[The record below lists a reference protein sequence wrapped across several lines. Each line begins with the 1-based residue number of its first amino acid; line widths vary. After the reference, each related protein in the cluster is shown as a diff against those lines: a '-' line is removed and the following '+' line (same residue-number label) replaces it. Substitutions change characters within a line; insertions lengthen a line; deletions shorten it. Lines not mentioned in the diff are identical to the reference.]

1 MKQGEGIPQAHW
13 KPFSLK
19 RQEFARPSPTSLVL
33 KSQATMGQVVGTDFP
48 RVKFNALVF
57 EESAVDDHDHMVA
70 PIPEC
75 GRPSGLTWIVC
86 IVAAVTAGFS
96 PTTAS
101 AGAAAPTFCKDVAPI
116 LYKHCA
122 NCHRPG
128 ESTFSLLSYDA
139 SRPRAEAIKN
149 KVLTR
154 EMPPWPADPNE
165 SARFRNDP
173 RLSPQEIRTLV
184 AWVDGGTRKG
194 DDADLPPAP
203 KFAQGWLHPKGL
215 APDSVISLPEVD
227 LPATGEIPYVR
238 HLAKVPFAEDK
249 WIGAIQVRPSTPR
262 VVHHMAI
269 TEVALDE
276 GLTPRDIDALE
287 QLAHQAGM
295 HHDLFQMRPAVT
307 VRSNPAI
314 YDMFGVYTPGATF
327 EMYADD
333 AARLLKAGKNL
344 YANFNVHY
352 QATGKPEKDRLMIAL
367 WLRPQPPRHQLFR
380 TPAGVNTIIAAG
392 QELLTD
398 APGQKAEGTGGAIP
412 PIPPYAANYEV
423 TGITAYTE
431 AVIIYQLQPHAHQR
445 GKDFKYIIVY
455 NDGRE
460 ETVLSVPKYDFHWQ
474 LAYDFETPLELPAGS
489 KLVVTAHYD
498 NSRNNKENPAPDKE
512 VYFREGH
519 NQSWDEMFT
528 PFIQYAISSQDPVE
542 PAKPIEQPGQN
553 EKPSAAQSEK
563 PPEKRVLDI
572 VEVGGCLEQSPS
584 GTWMVTQASDPVVSK
599 IQATSSAAV
608 KAATAQ
614 PLGNRRFQL
623 LGARFFDPSSRSGKK
638 VVVKGVLIPE
648 RNEAGINVTS
658 LQTASVRC
666 AR

>member
-1 MKQGEGIPQAHW
+1 MV
-13 KPFSLK
+13 LK
-19 RQEFARPSPTSLVL
+19 IFCIEKQEFAQASVHAADVEETSNDGPSRRNRSFEGEVEC
-33 KSQATMGQVVGTDFP
+33 SSV
-48 RVKFNALVF
+48 RVSTGDDLDY
-57 EESAVDDHDHMVA
+57 AVT
-70 PIPEC
+70 PIPEP
-75 GRPSGLTWIVC
+75 GRTSGLTWIVC
-86 IVAAVTAGFS
+86 IVATVAAGFF
-96 PTTAS
+96 PTAAS
-101 AGAAAPTFCKDVAPI
+101 AGATAPTFCKDVAPI

-139 SRPRAEAIKN
+139 SRLRAEAIKN
-149 KVLTR
+149 KVLMR

-173 RLSPQEIRTLV
+173 RLSSQEIKTLV
-184 AWVDGGTRKG
+184 AWVDGGARKG
-194 DDADLPPAP
+194 DDADLPHAP
-203 KFAQGWLHPKGL
+203 EFAQGWLHPKGL
-215 APDSVISLPEVD
+215 APDSIISLPEVD

-249 WIGAIQVRPSTPR
+249 WIAAIQVRPSTPR

-287 QLAHQAGM
+287 RLAHQAGM

-314 YDMFGVYTPGATF
+314 YDMLGVYTPGATF

-352 QATGKPEKDRLMIAL
+352 QATGKPEKDRLTIAL

-380 TPAGVNTIIAAG
+380 TPAGVNTIIADG

-398 APGQKAEGTGGAIP
+398 APGQKAEGTSGAIP
-412 PIPPYAANYEV
+412 PIPPYAGNYEV

-431 AVIIYQLQPHAHQR
+431 PVIIYQLQPHAHQR
-445 GKDFKYIIVY
+445 GKDFKYIVVY

-474 LAYDFETPLELPAGS
+474 LAYDLETPLELPAGS

-498 NSRNNKENPAPDKE
+498 NSSNNKENPAPDKE

-528 PFIQYAISSQDPVE
+528 PFIQYAIRSQDPVE
-542 PAKPIEQPGQN
+542 PAKREGLQPGQN
-553 EKPSAAQSEK
+553 EKSIAGQSEK
-563 PPEKRVLDI
+563 PPERVLDI
-572 VEVGGCLEQSPS
+572 VEVGGCLEQSS
-584 GTWMVTQASDPVVSK
+584 TERWMVTHASDPVVSK
-599 IQATSSAAV
+599 TQATSSAAV
-608 KAATAQ
+608 KAAAAQ
-614 PLGNRRFQL
+614 PLGIRRFQL
-623 LGARFFDPSSRSGKK
+623 LGARFFNPSSRNGQK

-658 LQTASVRC
+658 LQTASVSC